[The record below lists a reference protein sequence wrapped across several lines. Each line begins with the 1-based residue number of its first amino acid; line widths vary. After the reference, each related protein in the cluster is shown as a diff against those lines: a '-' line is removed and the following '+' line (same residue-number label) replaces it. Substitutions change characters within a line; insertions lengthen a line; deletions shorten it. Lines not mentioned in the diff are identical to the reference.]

1 MITCKD
7 GGHGHWEPLL
17 GAVLDM
23 ELCGC
28 GQGSSDV
35 EAGLA
40 ELQEEVK
47 HLRGMEE
54 EITGYAEQ
62 ALEEAERLKT
72 ENEDLRKSAED
83 ATLDK

>member
-1 MITCKD
+1 MITCR
-7 GGHGHWEPLL
+7 GGRHNSREPLL
-17 GAVLDM
+17 GAVHDV
-23 ELCGC
+23 EFCEC

-40 ELQEEVK
+40 ELQDEVK

-72 ENEDLRKSAED
+72 ENDDLRKSAED

>member
-1 MITCKD
+1 M
-7 GGHGHWEPLL
+7 
-17 GAVLDM
+17 
-23 ELCGC
+23 
-28 GQGSSDV
+28 

-40 ELQEEVK
+40 ELQDEVK

-62 ALEEAERLKT
+62 ALDDAERLKT